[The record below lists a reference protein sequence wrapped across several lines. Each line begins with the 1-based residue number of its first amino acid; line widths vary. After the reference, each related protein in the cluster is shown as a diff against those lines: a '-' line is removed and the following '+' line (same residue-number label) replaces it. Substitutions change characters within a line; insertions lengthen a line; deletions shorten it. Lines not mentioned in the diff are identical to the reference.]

1 MPEIV
6 DFDASGLLGGII
18 YKNRKPG
25 LDPEAG
31 NGMGIPGLRI
41 VDHIQDITYY
51 RKYTR
56 RTIKAQCF
64 PLYSI
69 LKALGNP
76 TVHYLRY

>member
-31 NGMGIPGLRI
+31 MGIPGLHI
-41 VDHIQDITYY
+41 PDHIQDITNY

-69 LKALGNP
+69 LNALGNP

>member
-18 YKNRKPG
+18 HKNRKPG
-25 LDPEAG
+25 CDPDDG
-31 NGMGIPGLRI
+31 LGIPGLQI
-41 VDHIQDITYY
+41 PDPEPYQ
-51 RKYTR
+51 KYHR

-64 PLYSI
+64 PLYSV